1 MKLILGLSSKFILSC
16 FKNSVFRLPGAVENT
31 FSAQLGW
38 VDNINLIMYPGL
50 EKGPE
55 KGLEKGLKKSEMKT
69 AHLD

>member
-1 MKLILGLSSKFILSC
+1 M
-16 FKNSVFRLPGAVENT
+16 ENT
-31 FSAQLGW
+31 FSAQLGR